1 MKYQLNSGAKLEVN
15 ESSIQDC
22 WMLYQSICNALKK
35 DGLELPDLANMSFA
49 EIIRSNPVAILNIF
63 SDDEILEQILNCA
76 KQAIYNGQRVNMDTF
91 SKNRGDFFPS
101 MQLIALVNLKPFFP
115 EFHTVF
121 QGLMDSILT

>member
-1 MKYQLNSGAKLEVN
+1 MKYQLKSGAKLEVN
-15 ESSIQDC
+15 ESSISDC

-76 KQAIYNGQRVNMDTF
+76 KQAIYNGQHVTMDTF

-121 QGLMDSILT
+121 QGLMDSILI

>member
-1 MKYQLNSGAKLEVN
+1 MKYQLKSGAKLEVN
-15 ESSIQDC
+15 ESSISDC

-35 DGLELPDLANMSFA
+35 DGLELPDLANISFA
-49 EIIRSNPVAILNIF
+49 EIIRSNPVAILNII

-76 KQAIYNGQRVNMDTF
+76 KQAIYNGQRVTMDTF

-121 QGLMDSILT
+121 QGLMDSILI

>member
-1 MKYQLNSGAKLEVN
+1 MKYQLKSGAKLEVN
-15 ESSIQDC
+15 ESSISDC

-63 SDDEILEQILNCA
+63 SDDEILEQVLNCA
-76 KQAIYNGQRVNMDTF
+76 KQAIYNGQRVTMDTF

-101 MQLIALVNLKPFFP
+101 MQLIALINLKPFFP

-121 QGLMDSILT
+121 QGLMDSILI

>member
-1 MKYQLNSGAKLEVN
+1 MKYQLKSGAKLEVN
-15 ESSIQDC
+15 ESSISDC

-63 SDDEILEQILNCA
+63 SVFEILEQILNCA
-76 KQAIYNGQRVNMDTF
+76 KQAIYNGQRVTMDTF

-121 QGLMDSILT
+121 QGLMDSILI

>member
-1 MKYQLNSGAKLEVN
+1 MKYQLKSGAKLEVN
-15 ESSIQDC
+15 ESSISDC

-76 KQAIYNGQRVNMDTF
+76 KQAIYNGQRVTMDTF
-91 SKNRGDFFPS
+91 SKNRSDFFPS

-121 QGLMDSILT
+121 QGLMDSILI

>member
-1 MKYQLNSGAKLEVN
+1 MKYQLKSGAKLEVN
-15 ESSIQDC
+15 ESSISDC

-35 DGLELPDLANMSFA
+35 DGLELPDLAKMSFA
-49 EIIRSNPVAILNIF
+49 EIIRSKPVAILNIF

-76 KQAIYNGQRVNMDTF
+76 KQAIYNGQRVTMDTF

-121 QGLMDSILT
+121 QGLMDSILI

>member
-1 MKYQLNSGAKLEVN
+1 MKYQLKSGAKLEVN
-15 ESSIQDC
+15 ESSISDC

-76 KQAIYNGQRVNMDTF
+76 KQAIYNGQRVTMDTF
-91 SKNRGDFFPS
+91 SNNRGDFFPS

-121 QGLMDSILT
+121 QGLMDSILI

>member
-1 MKYQLNSGAKLEVN
+1 MKYQLKSGAKLEVN
-15 ESSIQDC
+15 ESSISDC
-22 WMLYQSICNALKK
+22 WMLYQSSCNALKK

-63 SDDEILEQILNCA
+63 SDDEILEQVLNCA
-76 KQAIYNGQRVNMDTF
+76 KQAIYNGQRVTMDTF

-121 QGLMDSILT
+121 QGLMDSILI

>member
-1 MKYQLNSGAKLEVN
+1 MKYQLKSGAKLEVN
-15 ESSIQDC
+15 ESSISDC

-63 SDDEILEQILNCA
+63 SDGEILEQVLNCA
-76 KQAIYNGQRVNMDTF
+76 KQAIYNGQRVTMDAF

-121 QGLMDSILT
+121 QGLMDSILI

>member
-1 MKYQLNSGAKLEVN
+1 
-15 ESSIQDC
+15 
-22 WMLYQSICNALKK
+22 MLFRSICNALKK

-76 KQAIYNGQRVNMDTF
+76 KQAIYNGQRVTMDTF

-121 QGLMDSILT
+121 QGLMDSILI

>member
-1 MKYQLNSGAKLEVN
+1 MKYQLKSGAKLEVN
-15 ESSIQDC
+15 ESSISDC

-63 SDDEILEQILNCA
+63 SDDEILEQTLNCA
-76 KQAIYNGQRVNMDTF
+76 KQAIYNDQRVTMDTF

-121 QGLMDSILT
+121 QGLMDSILI